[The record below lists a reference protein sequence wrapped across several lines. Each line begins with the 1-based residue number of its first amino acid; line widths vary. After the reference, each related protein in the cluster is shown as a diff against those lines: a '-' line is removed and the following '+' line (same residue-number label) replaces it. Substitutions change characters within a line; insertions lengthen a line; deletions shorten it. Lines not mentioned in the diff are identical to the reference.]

1 MENCKFHCYCLNV
14 HQDGQYV
21 QNSQRGLLFLGI
33 SRSPWTGDTAHLF
46 SSCQVH
52 TSVWGVQIISTQ
64 TQIKTTVSQRKWL
77 PYLIKTHWG
86 WLWPALLCASLFS
99 QLWSLGS
106 LGSTDTPIIKANIQP
121 TATSCSPPSSWVPS
135 LSYSP
140 LAFPTQAFAYLSKQH
155 LHLCLLWLFPL
166 FWVKSF
172 LWFWLSKHKGKGWG
186 SGWYQEHLT
195 LSFPSVPWSKSLSRT
210 RLGLSPFIE
219 INTHSDPTHITGC
232 IKGSVTAFYCVL
244 GYMGSLTLGSTA
256 VAFWARN
263 LPDTFNEVKFK
274 HAGVLQCLGHI
285 LPCLSQH
292 HGGHG
297 DLFHLGLQCRT
308 TRLNLCPQVL
318 Y

>member
-1 MENCKFHCYCLNV
+1 MCIRMDNMSKIPKGDSFSWELVGVPELETLHIFSLLVRYIPVCEVSRSSVLKPKSKPLSPKESDFPTLSRPTEDGSGLHCSVLLCSHSCGPWGLWEAQRHSH
-14 HQDGQYV
+14 HQGQHPTHSYILLT
-21 QNSQRGLLFLGI
+21 SLFLGSLCFLLSI
-33 SRSPWTGDTAHLF
+33 GLPNTGICIPQQTTFAFVFTVAFYTVL
-46 SSCQVH
+46 
-52 TSVWGVQIISTQ
+52 GKIIS
-64 TQIKTTVSQRKWL
+64 V
-77 PYLIKTHWG
+77 
-86 WLWPALLCASLFS
+86 
-99 QLWSLGS
+99 
-106 LGSTDTPIIKANIQP
+106 
-121 TATSCSPPSSWVPS
+121 V
-135 LSYSP
+135 
-140 LAFPTQAFAYLSKQH
+140 LAFKT
-155 LHLCLLWLFPL
+155 
-166 FWVKSF
+166 
-172 LWFWLSKHKGKGWG
+172 KGKGRG

-210 RLGLSPFIE
+210 RLGLSPPFIE
-219 INTHSDPTHITGC
+219 MNTHADPTHITGC